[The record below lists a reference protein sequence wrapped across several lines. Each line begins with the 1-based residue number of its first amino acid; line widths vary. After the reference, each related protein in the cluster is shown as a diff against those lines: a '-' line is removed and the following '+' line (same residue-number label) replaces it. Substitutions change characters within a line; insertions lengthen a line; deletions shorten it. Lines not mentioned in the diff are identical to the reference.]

1 MNEVETKIEYISN
14 IEKVIMNPVRGT
26 LRALATS
33 NGMNPTVLVLEPCLP
48 AGRKSLERW
57 EFPVLARLW
66 RGELLK

>member
-33 NGMNPTVLVLEPCLP
+33 NGMNPTVLALETCLL
-48 AGRKSLERW
+48 AGRKSLGLW
-57 EFPVLARLW
+57 VFLAASF
-66 RGELLK
+66 